1 MNEPSRSA
9 YDKGMATVDLKTDA
23 TGRCFISYR
32 RSRLAEIERLVS
44 LFHEH
49 GVPTWQDIKDLAAE
63 PTEEAIKRTLDD
75 PTTGS
80 AVVWLTADVSESP
93 IIKQVEAPR
102 ILRRL
107 RNADGFCGVLA
118 LANGLDYHDASSV
131 LDMPGSLED
140 ASKAWSLQRVEGD
153 PATDDSLIALT
164 RDILKRRMAAV
175 HLQLDESVPLA
186 IAINAHALATPG
198 FEPGYALAIDW
209 TKHFELRHTSTV
221 VWTERL
227 LPALQR
233 VVEAIRREAP
243 RRRVV
248 AEGHVSISSAF
259 ALGRAF
265 MEPSGLRIG
274 WKQLPSGEVWT
285 LSEEPEESGFR
296 AELASQDSG
305 ATDLAVLVSVR
316 GDVEPAVKATA
327 NELPRFRAILR
338 ISPADRHP
346 TSQLNCGKAVH
357 LSRLVGDQIRAAR
370 QEFRGLGKI
379 HMFFSGP
386 VGLAMMI
393 GQQFNAIGPVQIY
406 EHEQSDNGV
415 GVYRPG
421 VMLSEAMSKRKDS

>member
-1 MNEPSRSA
+1 MNECSCSA
-9 YDKGMATVDLKTDA
+9 YDKGMASVDLKTDA
-23 TGRCFISYR
+23 TGRCFLSYR
-32 RSRLAEIERLVS
+32 RSRLAEIERLAS

-49 GVPTWQDIKDLAAE
+49 GVPTWQDIRDLAAE
-63 PTEEAIKRTLDD
+63 PTEEAIKRALDD
-75 PTTGS
+75 PTMAS
-80 AVVWLTADVSESP
+80 AVVWLTADVAESP
-93 IIKQVEAPR
+93 IIREVEAPR

-107 RNADGFCGVLA
+107 RNADDFCGVLA
-118 LANGLDYHDASSV
+118 LANGLKYEDASSV
-131 LDMPGSLED
+131 LDIPGSLED
-140 ASKAWSLQRVEGD
+140 VTRAWNLHGVNGD
-153 PATDDSLIALT
+153 PATDDSLITLIH
-164 RDILKRRMAAV
+164 DILRHRIAAV
-175 HLQLDESVPLA
+175 HRQLEKNAPLP

-198 FEPGYALAIDW
+198 FTPGYALAIDW
-209 TKHFELRHTSTV
+209 TKHFELRHTSTI

-233 VVEAIRREAP
+233 VVEIIRREAP
-243 RRRVV
+243 QRRVV
-248 AEGHVSISSAF
+248 AEGHVTISSAF

-274 WKQLPSGEVWT
+274 WKQLPSGEMWT

-338 ISPADRHP
+338 ICPAAGHP
-346 TSQLNCGKAVH
+346 TSQLNGGKAVH
-357 LSRLVGDQIRAAR
+357 LARLVGDQMRAAR
-370 QEFRGLGKI
+370 HEYRGLQKI

-386 VGLAMMI
+386 VGLAMMV

-421 VMLSEAMSKRKDS
+421 AMLSEAMSKRKDS